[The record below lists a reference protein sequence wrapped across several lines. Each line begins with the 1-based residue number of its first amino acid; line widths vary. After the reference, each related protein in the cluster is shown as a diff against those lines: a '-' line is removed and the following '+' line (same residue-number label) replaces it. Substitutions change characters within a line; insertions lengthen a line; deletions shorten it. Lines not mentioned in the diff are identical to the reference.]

1 MTRVLL
7 VVSCIAAVLVTSAD
21 GGTYIPK
28 DLDDAHQQLMKIFSA
43 KDIEHIKA
51 MKSED
56 DMIEYHMGLGTGL
69 RNDWGLWRG
78 SRLSQWFNQRGI
90 FHPDDMS
97 GIIFD
102 TFWDKLHNKPFRLH
116 EKIAVY
122 QKYWRDIEKQEKHK

>member
-7 VVSCIAAVLVTSAD
+7 ISSCIAALLVASAGAD
-21 GGTYIPK
+21 TYIPR
-28 DLDDAHQQLMKIFSA
+28 DLDDAHQQLMKIFSP
-43 KDIEHIKA
+43 KDIAHIKA

-78 SRLSQWFNQRGI
+78 SRLSRWFNQRGI

-102 TFWDKLHNKPFRLH
+102 TFWDKLHGKPFRLQK
-116 EKIAVY
+116 KIAVY
-122 QKYWRDIEKQEKHK
+122 QKYWRDIEKQESHK